1 MESVVGGLDSC
12 FVAVMVFTAGKTV
25 AKSRGIEGNSA
36 QYERR
41 GDPYKIIQ
49 EALNE
54 ARDNATDETPY
65 KIVIPAGT
73 YDLNGQ
79 LKVYSN
85 TWVSMNGV
93 TLRNKYGKTMMRFG
107 WPGRRI

>member
-1 MESVVGGLDSC
+1 MERTEKNTIWKVLLGGLLLILC
-12 FVAVMVFTAGKTV
+12 AVMVFTAGKTV
-25 AKSRGIEGNSA
+25 AKAEASKEIVLNMSA
-36 QYERR
+36 

-54 ARDNATDETPY
+54 ARDNATDEMPY

-93 TLRNKYGKTMMRFG
+93 TLRNKYG
-107 WPGRRI
+107 